1 MSFAKK
7 PESKRAEVT
16 EKAKLRAHIR
26 VTAT

>member
-1 MSFAKK
+1 LSFAKK

-16 EKAKLRAHIR
+16 GKAKLKAHIR